1 MTSNLT
7 ATMTPTIVF
16 VGRPNV
22 GKSTLFNRLTR
33 TQDALVADFP
43 GLTRDRKY
51 GSAVFEDK
59 PFLVVDTGGIG
70 VEDLAVDA
78 LMASQSERAL
88 EEASHVF
95 FLVDA
100 KSGLTPTDEKIALH
114 LRKHGKKVHLLV
126 NKTDGLDEAVATAE
140 FQALGFS
147 DLHPISATHGRGIQQ
162 LLQAVTAD
170 FPSAVPDNISNPDGA
185 IRVAI
190 IGRPNVGKSTLVNRM
205 LGEERM
211 VVYDMPGTTRDSVEV
226 PFERAGQDYILVDT
240 AGIRRRARVNEKIE
254 KFSIIKTLASIQA
267 ANVCVMLIDAKE
279 DLTDQDLHLMG
290 FIINAGRALV
300 VAVNKWDGCESDHKD
315 HIKAAILRKLQ
326 FAEFAKFHFI
336 SALHGSG
343 VGRLFKDIN
352 EAYRSATKTLS
363 TPALTRILQDLVAK
377 HPPPLVH
384 GRRIKL
390 RYAHAGGQNP
400 PLVII
405 HGNQVDALPMSYQ
418 RYLIKAF
425 TLHLKLVGT
434 PLKVLFKGGDNPYEG
449 KKNTLTKTQVKHRKR
464 MMDWVKKKKK
474 P

>member
-1 MTSNLT
+1 MI
-7 ATMTPTIVF
+7 PTIVF

-51 GSAVFEDK
+51 GTATFEDK

-70 VEDLAVDA
+70 VEDMAVDA

-100 KSGLTPTDEKIALH
+100 QAGLTPTDEKVALH
-114 LRKHGKKVHLLV
+114 LRKHGKNIHLLI
-126 NKTDGLDEAVATAE
+126 NKVDGLDEALVCAD
-140 FQALGFS
+140 FQSLGFA
-147 DLHPISATHGRGIQQ
+147 DVHPISATHGRGIQQ
-162 LLQAVTAD
+162 LLRHVTAD
-170 FPSAVPDNISNPDGA
+170 FPLPLPENMEAERA

-226 PFERAGQDYILVDT
+226 PFEKDGQDYVLVDT
-240 AGIRRRARVNEKIE
+240 AGIRRRSRVNEKIE
-254 KFSIIKTLASIQA
+254 KFSIVKTLGSIQA
-267 ANVCVMLIDAKE
+267 AHVCVMLIDAKE

-300 VAVNKWDGCESDHKD
+300 VAVNKWDGLDVSHRE
-315 HIKAAILRKLQ
+315 HIKEAILRKLQ
-326 FAEFAKFHFI
+326 FALFAKFHFI

-352 EAYRSATKTLS
+352 EAYRSAVKPLS
-363 TPALTRILQDLVAK
+363 TPELTRILHDLVAK

-390 RYAHAGGQNP
+390 RYAHAGGHNP
-400 PLVII
+400 PLVVI
-405 HGNQVDALPMSYQ
+405 HGNQVDELPASYK
-418 RYLIKAF
+418 RYLSKEY
-425 TLHLKLVGT
+425 TERLKLVGT
-434 PLKVLFKGGDNPYEG
+434 PLKILFKGGENPYQG
-449 KKNTLTKTQVKHRKR
+449 KKNTLTKTQAKHRKR
-464 MMDWVKKKKK
+464 MMTWVKKKKR
-474 P
+474 

>member
-1 MTSNLT
+1 MI
-7 ATMTPTIVF
+7 PTIVF

-51 GSAVFEDK
+51 GAASFDGK

-70 VEDLAVDA
+70 VEDIAVDA

-88 EEASHVF
+88 EEADHVF

-100 KSGLTPTDEKIALH
+100 RAGLTPTDEKVALH
-114 LRKHGKKVHLLV
+114 LRKHGKNIHLLV
-126 NKTDGLDEAVATAE
+126 NKTDGLDEAVFSAE
-140 FQALGFS
+140 FQQLGFPKTYS
-147 DLHPISATHGRGIQQ
+147 ISATHGRGIQQ
-162 LLQAVTAD
+162 LLKAVTSD
-170 FPSAVPDNISNPDGA
+170 FPPAPPAALLDKADGA
-185 IRVAI
+185 TRVAI

-226 PFERAGQDYILVDT
+226 PFEHGGKHYMLVDT
-240 AGIRRRARVNEKIE
+240 AGIRRRSRVDEKIE
-254 KFSIIKTLASIQA
+254 KFSIIKTLGSIQDA
-267 ANVCVMLIDAKE
+267 HVCVMLIDGQE
-279 DLTDQDLHLMG
+279 DLTEQDLHLMG
-290 FIINAGRALV
+290 FIINAGRGLV
-300 VAVNKWDGCESDHKD
+300 VAVNKWDGLDADHKD
-315 HIKAAILRKLQ
+315 HIKEAILRKLK

-343 VGRLFKDIN
+343 VGLLFKDIN
-352 EAYRSATKTLS
+352 EAYRSAIKQLS
-363 TPALTRILQDLVAK
+363 TPELTRILQDLVAK

-405 HGNQVDALPMSYQ
+405 HGNQVDELPLSYQ
-418 RYLIKAF
+418 RYLIKEY
-425 TLHLKLVGT
+425 TRRLKLVGT
-434 PLKVLFKGGDNPYEG
+434 PLKVLFKGGENPYQG

-464 MMDWVKKKKK
+464 MMTWVKKKKR
-474 P
+474 

>member
-1 MTSNLT
+1 MI
-7 ATMTPTIVF
+7 PTIVF

-51 GSAVFEDK
+51 GTASFEGK

-100 KSGLTPTDEKIALH
+100 QTGLTSTDEKVALH
-114 LRKHGKKVHLLV
+114 LRKHGKNIHLLI
-126 NKTDGLDEAVATAE
+126 NKTDGLDEAVVCAE
-140 FQALGFS
+140 FQMLGFS
-147 DLHPISATHGRGIQQ
+147 DIHPISATHGRGIQQ
-162 LLQAVTAD
+162 LLQQVTAD
-170 FPSAVPDNISNPDGA
+170 FPQAPPEENLTAEGA

-211 VVYDMPGTTRDSVEV
+211 VVFDMPGTTRDSVEV
-226 PFERAGQDYILVDT
+226 PFEREGQDYILVDT
-240 AGIRRRARVNEKIE
+240 AGIRRRSRVDEKIE
-254 KFSIIKTLASIQA
+254 KFSIIKTLGSIQA
-267 ANVCVMLIDAKE
+267 ANVCVMLIDSHE
-279 DLTDQDLHLMG
+279 DLTDQDLHLIG

-300 VAVNKWDGCESDHKD
+300 IAANKWDGLDSDHRD
-315 HIKAAILRKLQ
+315 HIKEAILRKLQ

-352 EAYRSATKTLS
+352 EAYRSAVKSLS
-363 TPALTRILQDLVAK
+363 TPELTRILQDLVAK
-377 HPPPLVH
+377 HPPPLVQ

-390 RYAHAGGQNP
+390 RYAHAGGHNP
-400 PLVII
+400 PLVVI
-405 HGNQVDALPMSYQ
+405 HGNQVEALPASYK
-418 RYLIKAF
+418 RYLTKEYI
-425 TLHLKLVGT
+425 TRLKLVGT
-434 PLKVLFKGGDNPYEG
+434 PLKILFKGGENPYEG
-449 KKNTLTKTQVKHRKR
+449 KKNKLTNTQVKHRKR
-464 MMDWVKKKKK
+464 MMNWVKKKKR
-474 P
+474 

>member
-1 MTSNLT
+1 MI
-7 ATMTPTIVF
+7 PTIVF

-51 GSAVFEDK
+51 GTAVFEDK

-100 KSGLTPTDEKIALH
+100 RAGLTSTDEKVALH
-114 LRKHGKKVHLLV
+114 LRKHGKNIRLLV
-126 NKTDGLDEAVATAE
+126 NKTDGLDEAVVCAE
-140 FQALGFS
+140 FQALGFANV
-147 DLHPISATHGRGIQQ
+147 HPISATHGRGIQQ
-162 LLQAVTAD
+162 LLHDVTAD
-170 FPSAVPDNISNPDGA
+170 FPPAPPENLAEEGGA

-226 PFERAGQDYILVDT
+226 PFERDGQDYTLVDT
-240 AGIRRRARVNEKIE
+240 AGIRRRSRVNEKIE
-254 KFSIIKTLASIQA
+254 KFSIIKTLGSIQA
-267 ANVCVMLIDAKE
+267 AHVCVMLIDAQE
-279 DLTDQDLHLMG
+279 DLTEQDLHLIG

-300 VAVNKWDGCESDHKD
+300 VAVNKWDGLETSHRD
-315 HIKAAILRKLQ
+315 HIKEAILRKLQ

-352 EAYRSATKTLS
+352 EAYRSAVKPLS

-377 HPPPLVH
+377 HPPPLVK

-400 PLVII
+400 PLVVI

-418 RYLIKAF
+418 RYLSKAF
-425 TLHLKLVGT
+425 TTHLKLVGT
-434 PLKVLFKGGDNPYEG
+434 PLKVLFKGGENPFEG
-449 KKNTLTKTQVKHRKR
+449 KKNTLTNTQVKHRKR
-464 MMDWVKKKKK
+464 MMKWVKKKKR
-474 P
+474 